1 MSTVGRLGVRVKEV
15 QEETITGIL
24 RSMVERN
31 GITDLYVGLKA
42 ELVRAVHPS
51 HSIKESMQ
59 HHTASRQHPTA

>member
-1 MSTVGRLGVRVKEV
+1 VGRLGVRVKEV

-42 ELVRAVHPS
+42 ELVRAVRPLSQHQGK
-51 HSIKESMQ
+51 HWQ
-59 HHTASRQHPTA
+59 HHTASQQHPTA